1 MMAFEFIWDFY
12 MQIVNTLT
20 VALGPAA
27 EYPYSAITIVVITIG
42 MSSISALA
50 TRAVVDVHKMRRRMT
65 EVREW
70 QSAYTKA
77 VRAKDQKTV
86 DRLKKKEQAIK
97 NASAEMQKDNMKP
110 LLITLIPF
118 MLFYYIFW
126 GVFGFNSTMVAYS
139 PIPALPFIGSVFVFW
154 TWYFVASFATSSLV
168 QRLFNMP
175 TVSD

>member
-12 MQIVNTLT
+12 IVIVNGLSA
-20 VALGPAA
+20 ALGPAA
-27 EYPYSAITIVVITIG
+27 EYPYSTITILLITVG
-42 MSSISALA
+42 MSAISALA
-50 TRAVVDVHKMRRRMT
+50 TRAIVDTNKLRRRMT

-77 VRAKDQKTV
+77 IRAKDQKTV

-110 LLITLIPF
+110 LLITIVPF

-126 GVFGFNSTMVAYS
+126 GVFNFNNTVVAYS
-139 PIPALPFIGSVFVFW
+139 PLDLPFIGSFFVFW
-154 TWYFVASFATSSLV
+154 TWYFVSSFATSSLV
-168 QRLFNMP
+168 QRIFNMP